1 MPAFRA
7 ALGRTIVAS
16 HVEGRAFRSKVFSL
30 LAAGGFAQFGQRSV
44 LELPVRI
51 VGQGRIAIGSD
62 VYVGFGSCLQALS
75 DGFGAPVLT
84 IGDGTCIA
92 GTCVISAA
100 NSVQLGER
108 VLLARNVYIADH
120 MHAFEDHLRPILD
133 QGIDRVSPVVIE
145 AGAWLAQNVVIGP
158 GVTVGRGAVVGA
170 NSVVLCDVP
179 DYTVAVGAPAR
190 IVRRFARALE
200 IAR

>member
-1 MPAFRA
+1 
-7 ALGRTIVAS
+7 
-16 HVEGRAFRSKVFSL
+16 
-30 LAAGGFAQFGQRSV
+30 
-44 LELPVRI
+44 
-51 VGQGRIAIGSD
+51 
-62 VYVGFGSCLQALS
+62 
-75 DGFGAPVLT
+75 
-84 IGDGTCIA
+84 
-92 GTCVISAA
+92 
-100 NSVQLGER
+100 